1 MITNV
6 FESGTTIRLE
16 CVITTDCGVP
26 YNPATLTFTMLIPG
40 ATSPTVVTYTTP
52 EPDGIGVLHYCND
65 GNNLNITGTY
75 YIDWLTTV
83 AGQYKFLFNASGD
96 LSITQRGSFTVQK
109 LF

>member
-16 CVITTDCGVP
+16 CVI
-26 YNPATLTFTMLIPG
+26 
-40 ATSPTVVTYTTP
+40 
-52 EPDGIGVLHYCND
+52 PDGIGILHYCND